1 MLAHNRTGGY
11 RFLAAEGRPFSG
23 GAVADEGFDLA
34 HATFERPIPLEAG
47 LAAAARHV
55 IDSGRPVSAIAG
67 FELRIPAPLTD
78 ADFESFNRGY
88 VSKLKGLGLE
98 VDGLMPAAR
107 TNVAPTVGAVSEPS
121 VYAVSYTVPARSAR
135 RAFVLSGVPE
145 AEPADTA
152 TMVDSMIGALTARL
166 TEVGASWNDAT
177 AIQLYGVDDFTALV
191 AETMLSRIGPRALPT
206 IHWFPSRPPIE
217 GLNLEVDVRAAGVEL
232 VRLSAP

>member
-1 MLAHNRTGGY
+1 MLAHNQPGGY

-34 HATFERPIPLEAG
+34 HVTFERPIPLEAG
-47 LAAAARHV
+47 LAAAVRHV
-55 IDSGRPVSAIAG
+55 TDSGRPVSAIAG

-78 ADFESFNRGY
+78 ADFDSFNRGY

-107 TNVAPTVGAVSEPS
+107 TNVAPTEGAVSEPS
-121 VYAVSYTVPARSAR
+121 VYAVSYTIPARRAG

-145 AEPADTA
+145 AEPGDTA

-166 TEVGASWNDAT
+166 TELTGSWTEVT
-177 AIQLYGVDDFTALV
+177 AIQLYGVDDFKDLV
-191 AETMLSRIGPRALPT
+191 AETVLSRSGRKALPT
-206 IHWFPSRPPIE
+206 IQWFPSRPPIE
-217 GLNLEVDVRAAGVEL
+217 GLNLEVDIRSAGVE
-232 VRLSAP
+232 VVVPV